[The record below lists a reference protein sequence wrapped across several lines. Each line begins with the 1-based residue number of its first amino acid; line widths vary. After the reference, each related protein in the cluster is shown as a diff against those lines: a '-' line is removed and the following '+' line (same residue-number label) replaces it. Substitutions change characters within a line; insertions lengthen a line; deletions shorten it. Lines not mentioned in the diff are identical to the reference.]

1 MKFLDLSDNSRIR
14 TLLTMVRDI
23 STAVTPTQV
32 FSAFADHYWVLRPMD
47 YMISLSTKDLPD
59 QPPYPFRITRE
70 YNLERIRDTS
80 IAPAREDHWRR
91 RDLIPVHS
99 GGLLSEI
106 VAMKRPQII
115 HDLFLKNDPVLGNRI
130 ANMGSACVMPLY
142 DEGEPRYWNIQFRK
156 EASAFTVEEL
166 EQGVLVANLAGGN
179 NTRLILVEEV
189 RKLNAALK
197 QQFEEVARVQRS
209 LLPSKTP
216 DIPGLEIATS
226 YLTSD
231 QAGGDY
237 FDFLKFQDGTWGVI
251 IADVSGHG
259 AAAATVMAMFHGIL
273 HSYCGETTEPD
284 AVLRWANTRLFE
296 AGIEGTFITAFL
308 GIYDPRTARIRYA
321 RSGHN
326 PPLLKSGQSGHVRIL
341 DDLGALP
348 LGVFDPYEITCETVE
363 LRPNDTLILY
373 TDGITEAFDSTRTMF
388 GEDRLR
394 ESLDRCSGAP
404 DCVVDSVHGAL
415 FKHTGSMSRADDQTL
430 VAIRYLGVPTVT
442 VKPAS
447 ARAPM
452 ARS

>member
-1 MKFLDLSDNSRIR
+1 
-14 TLLTMVRDI
+14 MVREI
-23 STAVTPTQV
+23 STAVTPLQV
-32 FSAFADHYWVLRPMD
+32 FSAFAEHYWVLRPMD
-47 YMISLSTKDLPD
+47 YMISLSTKDLPESTP
-59 QPPYPFRITRE
+59 PPYRITRE
-70 YNLERIRDTS
+70 FNLESIRAAN
-80 IAPAREDHWRR
+80 IAPASVEHWRKR
-91 RDLIPVHS
+91 ELIPVHS
-99 GGLLSEI
+99 GGFLGEC
-106 VAMKRPQII
+106 VALKRPQII
-115 HDLFLKNDPVLGNRI
+115 HELNLRNDRVLGNRL
-130 ANMGSACVMPLY
+130 AGMGSACVMPLY

-156 EASAFTVEEL
+156 DPYAFTVDEL

-209 LLPSKTP
+209 LLPSQTP

-237 FDFLKFQDGTWGVI
+237 FDFLKFPDGTWGVI

-273 HSYCGETTEPD
+273 HSYSGETTEPD
-284 AVLRWANTRLFE
+284 AVLRWANTRLFA

-308 GIYDPRTARIRYA
+308 GIYDPRNARIRYA

-326 PPLLKSGQSGHVRIL
+326 PPLIKSGQTGQVRIL
-341 DDLGALP
+341 DDQGALP
-348 LGVFDPYEITCETVE
+348 LGVFDPYEITCETID

-373 TDGITEAFDSTRTMF
+373 TDGITEAFDGARTMF
-388 GEDRLR
+388 GEARLR
-394 ESLDRCSGAP
+394 DALDHCSGAP

-415 FKHTGSMSRADDQTL
+415 FKHTGTMSRADDQTL
-430 VAIRYLGVPTVT
+430 VAIRYTGVPTVT
-442 VKPAS
+442 VKTSGNPSRIRAS
-447 ARAPM
+447 
-452 ARS
+452 